1 MHGRAP
7 RADHGSGQKY
17 GRKAPSR
24 CPGRAITLSR
34 PAPGATFGD
43 DGMADHGEVEYAT
56 ATGNDY
62 AAHEQTYENFIKLV
76 KVVMTIV
83 VIILV
88 GMAYFLT

>member
-1 MHGRAP
+1 MAARRAAS
-7 RADHGSGQKY
+7 RRL
-17 GRKAPSR
+17 RKNALTTAPSR
-24 CPGRAITLSR
+24 CPGQAITLSP